1 MIKFKNMKNIEGSL
15 LGAVLIAM
23 VALSIIGLSMISL
36 VTNDFQVTTKNVSDA
51 NALLVAEAG
60 IEQSLQQLNIND
72 SFAGY
77 TTAQTFFNNPDQGK
91 ATFET
96 VVTNTATNA
105 KIITSTSKVY
115 RLNSSTKVISTR
127 KVKVTVVGTGSEG
140 YSVMSG
146 PGGLILTGS
155 ANITNSDIF
164 VNGLLSLSGA
174 AKIGTPSQ
182 PVKVDVAH
190 QSCPTGTNPG
200 ATYPTVCSSGQPIS
214 LAQSTNIYGTVC
226 ATNQTS
232 KGPNNNIQ
240 TGSGGEGLKIGCVTP
255 PTAPPTYDRTAHIAK
270 MTTTSAANN
279 ITYDCS
285 QWQSPNG
292 FVRTWPANIK
302 FTGNVSATSSCDLT
316 ITGDV
321 YITGNLNIG
330 GAAKIKVANSVG
342 TTRPIIIVDGTI
354 TTGGSAQLIANSSGT
369 GIHFISFK
377 TNAAC
382 NPNCTTL
389 TGTALKTS
397 QSLLTVDVGGAA
409 NLPGMVFQSYW
420 GTVKVGGSGT
430 VGAAVGQTVDLSGAG
445 TVTFGTK
452 LSSGAK
458 TWTITSYQ
466 QKYQ

>member
-1 MIKFKNMKNIEGSL
+1 MIKLSNIKNAKGSL

-36 VTNDFQVTTKNVSDA
+36 VTNDLQVTTKNVSDA

-77 TTAQTFFNNPDQGK
+77 TTAQTFFNNTDQGR

-96 VVTNTATNA
+96 VITSTSTNA
-105 KIITSTSKVY
+105 KTITSTSKVY
-115 RLNSSTKVISTR
+115 RLNNPTKIISTR

-182 PVKVDVAH
+182 PVNVDVAH
-190 QSCPTGTNPG
+190 QSCPTGASPG
-200 ATYPTVCSSGQPIS
+200 ATYPTVCTTGQPIS
-214 LAQSTNIYGTVC
+214 LEYSTNIYGTVC

-240 TGSGGEGLKIGCVTP
+240 TGSGGEGLKVGCVTP
-255 PTAPPTYDRTAHIAK
+255 PTEQPTYDRAAHIAK
-270 MTTTSAANN
+270 MTTTSAGNN
-279 ITYDCS
+279 ITYNCS

-302 FTGNVSATSSCDLT
+302 FTGNVSASSSCDLT
-316 ITGDV
+316 ISGDV
-321 YITGNLNIG
+321 YITGNLDIG

-342 TTRPIIIVDGTI
+342 TTRPKIVVDGTI
-354 TTGGSAQLIANSSGT
+354 TSAGSAQLIANSSGT

-382 NPNCTTL
+382 NPNCTSL
-389 TGTALKTS
+389 TGTALKAS

-420 GTVKVGGSGT
+420 GKVKVGGSGT
-430 VGAAVGQTVDLSGAG
+430 VGAAIGQTVDLSGAG